1 MALSRLSAGWRLS
14 GWPLACEWAVS
25 AAAVWSSSSGPIGWV
40 VLREPTP
47 AQWLLRVSLP
57 PNETQPM
64 GPNPERGE
72 PRAKRGAGR
81 LLLVGRETRNDLAH
95 DEALHGVGS
104 LVGVHGLDVGKV
116 ARNVVF

>member
-1 MALSRLSAGWRLS
+1 MALSSRFAGWRLS
-14 GWPLACEWAVS
+14 GWPLAGEWAVS

-40 VLREPTP
+40 SLGGKETLRSHCAGVGSRKT
-47 AQWLLRVSLP
+47 
-57 PNETQPM
+57 TQPM

-72 PRAKRGAGR
+72 PHVKRGAGR

-104 LVGVHGLDVGKV
+104 LVGVHGLNVGKV
-116 ARNVVF
+116 ARDVVF